1 MEIKEENSR
10 RRELSAEPG
19 SWCAATACI
28 NGAQAIL
35 SPVGFRTSVGYNF
48 DRPPRADVAK
58 LADAPDLGSG
68 FERSG
73 GSSPLIRTILL
84 FQSTTAAG
92 MKFFQTSP
100 FLLCASAISC
110 FLLIR
115 LFQLTAVEDPV
126 AAHAKFASEE
136 ACRNIRA
143 AWHSPDGFVWPRC
156 GRRCALSLLKQP
168 DKHVLSSVVSTK

>member
-73 GSSPLIRTILL
+73 GSSPLIRTKSQ
-84 FQSTTAAG
+84 FHGSANVRRMSG
-92 MKFFQTSP
+92 EVP
-100 FLLCASAISC
+100 EASLMMEMYC
-110 FLLIR
+110 LPL
-115 LFQLTAVEDPV
+115 AVQV
-126 AAHAKFASEE
+126 
-136 ACRNIRA
+136 I
-143 AWHSPDGFVWPRC
+143 
-156 GRRCALSLLKQP
+156 
-168 DKHVLSSVVSTK
+168 VLSETLPPTNRGRS